1 MDSEKAFW
9 QTFKPLLSN
18 KCSNSTRKV
27 TLIDKGVLLS
37 KDEEVSECFN
47 TYFVNITDTLKIERA
62 PSIKIHDPI
71 EHPVDAAILR
81 YSKHPSIIRIK
92 ERVND
97 ANKFVFQTFEYSEVW
112 DEINHLNIR
121 KKTSGDIPSHILKMT
136 SDLSFNKVTNIANSM
151 VQSCIFPDPLKLA
164 DVSPVYKDGTST
176 SKSNCRPI
184 SVLSAF
190 SKVFERLLKRQME
203 QFMEPQ
209 LANIIC
215 GFRNRHSTQHALLR
229 VIETIRMHI
238 DQSGVCGMVL
248 MDLSK
253 AYDCLPHDLLL
264 AKMEAY
270 GFSIDSLK
278 LMHSYL
284 VGRRQRVKIG
294 TCFSAWQEIKAGVP
308 QGSVLGPFLFNLFIN
323 DFFCEIQHS
332 QVCNF
337 ADDNTIYACGQNLDS
352 VASNIESDMKA
363 AIRWYKNNEMVA
375 NPEKFQ
381 LMFIGLKDD
390 IKLCIDI
397 NGIVVQM
404 TDSVKLLGVTID
416 SMLNF
421 NQHVQSICKKASKKV
436 RAFSRIA
443 PNLEYEKNVMLYN
456 SFVLSNF
463 NYCPLIWMF
472 SGKSS
477 NNEINRIHKRALRVL
492 LDDYKSTFEELLQKR
507 GEHTIHTRNLQA
519 LLLEAYKCLTSTNPS
534 FLWDLFERR
543 PTNYNLR
550 IKDLV
555 QLPSTKTVRYGLNSL
570 RFRRSMLWNTL
581 PDMIKSAKNDRQ
593 FKNRIKDWTGSTCS
607 CIICA

>member
-1 MDSEKAFW
+1 
-9 QTFKPLLSN
+9 
-18 KCSNSTRKV
+18 
-27 TLIDKGVLLS
+27 
-37 KDEEVSECFN
+37 
-47 TYFVNITDTLKIERA
+47 
-62 PSIKIHDPI
+62 
-71 EHPVDAAILR
+71 
-81 YSKHPSIIRIK
+81 
-92 ERVND
+92 
-97 ANKFVFQTFEYSEVW
+97 
-112 DEINHLNIR
+112 
-121 KKTSGDIPSHILKMT
+121 
-136 SDLSFNKVTNIANSM
+136 
-151 VQSCIFPDPLKLA
+151 
-164 DVSPVYKDGTST
+164 
-176 SKSNCRPI
+176 
-184 SVLSAF
+184 
-190 SKVFERLLKRQME
+190 ME
-203 QFMEPQ
+203 QFMEPK

-215 GFRNRHSTQHALLR
+215 GFRDRHSAQHALLR

-352 VASNIESDMKA
+352 VASNIESDMNA
-363 AIRWYKNNEMVA
+363 AICWYKNNEMVA

-404 TDSVKLLGVTID
+404 TDSVKLLGLTID

-443 PNLEYEKNVMLYN
+443 PNLEYEKMSCYIIRLFYQT
-456 SFVLSNF
+456 LSAN
-463 NYCPLIWMF
+463 
-472 SGKSS
+472 
-477 NNEINRIHKRALRVL
+477 
-492 LDDYKSTFEELLQKR
+492 LD
-507 GEHTIHTRNLQA
+507 
-519 LLLEAYKCLTSTNPS
+519 
-534 FLWDLFERR
+534 
-543 PTNYNLR
+543 
-550 IKDLV
+550 V
-555 QLPSTKTVRYGLNSL
+555 
-570 RFRRSMLWNTL
+570 
-581 PDMIKSAKNDRQ
+581 
-593 FKNRIKDWTGSTCS
+593 
-607 CIICA
+607 

>member
-1 MDSEKAFW
+1 
-9 QTFKPLLSN
+9 
-18 KCSNSTRKV
+18 
-27 TLIDKGVLLS
+27 
-37 KDEEVSECFN
+37 
-47 TYFVNITDTLKIERA
+47 
-62 PSIKIHDPI
+62 
-71 EHPVDAAILR
+71 
-81 YSKHPSIIRIK
+81 
-92 ERVND
+92 
-97 ANKFVFQTFEYSEVW
+97 
-112 DEINHLNIR
+112 
-121 KKTSGDIPSHILKMT
+121 
-136 SDLSFNKVTNIANSM
+136 
-151 VQSCIFPDPLKLA
+151 
-164 DVSPVYKDGTST
+164 
-176 SKSNCRPI
+176 
-184 SVLSAF
+184 
-190 SKVFERLLKRQME
+190 
-203 QFMEPQ
+203 
-209 LANIIC
+209 
-215 GFRNRHSTQHALLR
+215 
-229 VIETIRMHI
+229 
-238 DQSGVCGMVL
+238 
-248 MDLSK
+248 
-253 AYDCLPHDLLL
+253 
-264 AKMEAY
+264 
-270 GFSIDSLK
+270 
-278 LMHSYL
+278 MHSYL

-308 QGSVLGPFLFNLFIN
+308 QGYVLGPFLFNLFIN

-363 AIRWYKNNEMVA
+363 AICWYKNNEMVA

-443 PNLEYEKNVMLYN
+443 PNLEYEKNVMLYT

-492 LDDYKSTFEELLQKR
+492 LDDYGSTFEELLQKR
-507 GEHTIHTRNLQA
+507 GEHTIHTRNLQT
-519 LLLEAYKCLTSTNPS
+519 LLLEAYKCLTSKNPS

-570 RFRRSMLWNTL
+570 RFRGSMLWNTL

-593 FKNRIKDWTGSTCS
+593 FKNRIKDWTGSTCC